1 MDPSGLGL
9 GGVKAGG
16 VVDPVAFTKRPTVVI
31 RLHALF
37 MAIVVFSC
45 ISSEGWQMD
54 HTKNKEVCI
63 MNESSTACNLGTT
76 VAVVAFLA
84 AIGLVVGEYF
94 YDQMSSIK
102 SRKHFLWADIG
113 FSGLWSFF
121 YLLAFCVMAHQW
133 SKAEEP
139 PAGYG
144 HSNMRAA
151 IFFSFLSIFLW
162 GVSSF
167 LSYQRFKAG
176 FDSAFGGG
184 IDEAALGDGQAS
196 HEGYQAY
203 QQQGG
208 YTDPP
213 FSQQGGGGAGSGG
226 YESVQY

>member
-16 VVDPVAFTKRPTVVI
+16 PVDPMQFVKRPTIII
-31 RLHALF
+31 RLVALL
-37 MAIVVFSC
+37 MAIIVFSC

-54 HTKNKEVCI
+54 HKQKKEVCI

-76 VAVVAFLA
+76 IAVVAFLA
-84 AIGLVVGEYF
+84 SIGLIVGEYF
-94 YDQMSSIK
+94 YEQMSSIK

-121 YLLAFCVMAHQW
+121 YLVAFCVMAHQW
-133 SKAEEP
+133 SVGEEP

-151 IFFSFLSIFLW
+151 IFFSFISIFLW
-162 GVSSF
+162 GISSF
-167 LSYQRFKAG
+167 LSFQRFKAG

-184 IDEAALGDGQAS
+184 IDEAALGQGQAGQ
-196 HEGYQAY
+196 EGYQAY

-213 FSQQGGGGAGSGG
+213 FSQQGGTGSGG